1 MRAQYQYIYNFIY
14 FLHQNTFLFKFMYC
28 CFTVPI
34 AMSYN
39 GNT

>member
-1 MRAQYQYIYNFIY
+1 MRAQY
-14 FLHQNTFLFKFMYC
+14 LHQNTFLFKFMYC